1 MKRGILIPIL
11 ILFIFFTACSPAT
24 TNLGTHKLGASLD
37 QESLAEDHDD
47 EEQPTF
53 ITEED
58 TPDQSTSPND
68 PLPTMPI
75 ITEAHQGFTYRPGQ
89 VVTILAEGFDAGDT
103 LVSTLI
109 HEDQGQID
117 TFSVSPVSN
126 RGNIPIYLPVEIDEA
141 DKYADGEY
149 TLVVSGSDRTRKAYT
164 YSLDYLHPAEP
175 APFEGCGVYPE
186 PLLDSIVYVWC
197 TGYARA
203 DAPIDIRGFVNG
215 EEHFTDT
222 VETIYSDGVALY
234 VLDIFKSDPAGEW
247 TLEIGQDE
255 LNIDVKGENHE

>member
-1 MKRGILIPIL
+1 LE
-11 ILFIFFTACSPAT
+11 
-24 TNLGTHKLGASLD
+24 
-37 QESLAEDHDD
+37 QETISNADD
-47 EEQPTF
+47 EEQPTLPAQMV
-53 ITEED
+53 
-58 TPDQSTSPND
+58 TPNIDTSPRD
-68 PLPTMPI
+68 PVSTMPI

-89 VVTILAEGFDAGDT
+89 VVTVLAEGFDEGDT
-103 LVSTLI
+103 LVTTLI

-117 TFSVSPVSN
+117 TFSVSPVSH
-126 RGNIPIYLPVEIDEA
+126 RGNIPIYLPVEIEEA
-141 DKYADGEY
+141 DKYPDGEY
-149 TLVVSGSDRTRKAYT
+149 TLFVTGCDRTRKSYT
-164 YSLDYLHPAEP
+164 FSLDYLHPAEP
-175 APFEGCGVYPE
+175 ALFEGCGIYPE

-255 LNIDVKGENHE
+255 LNIDVKGENNE